1 MATLHDHM
9 PWLPTVATIKGRVC
23 KANLSSAFPP
33 FCQKANWFCN
43 LKMQRTGNVINF
55 MKTCS
60 VMKSLLP
67 MEAPS
72 QHINLG
78 LSHSMTKTISP
89 AIFSV
94 SLASYAHRILEEFH
108 LDLSSW
114 LLFRDKYN
122 FLCLIGDRGSGRGSD
137 SPKVHSKAGAGER
150 VQLQAPPASDLTAH
164 LVKPEKSLGS
174 KTEVLSPNEAAG
186 ISSAHSMPA
195 PPLALDL
202 HHRIQHPQQR
212 SDRASDEETRVRESP

>member
-1 MATLHDHM
+1 MAAQLTCSRRLHPRLPLPTLGEQGCPTLGSPESQVFLLWGGGGILAMATLLHDHV
-9 PWLPTVATIKGRVC
+9 PLLPTVATIKGRVC

-33 FCQKANWFCN
+33 LCQKANWFCN
-43 LKMQRTGNVINF
+43 LKMQRTGNAINF

-67 MEAPS
+67 TEAPS

-94 SLASYAHRILEEFH
+94 SLASYPHWILEECH

-114 LLFRDKYN
+114 LSFRDKYN
-122 FLCLIGDRGSGRGSD
+122 FLCLIGDRGSGRGRD
-137 SPKVHSKAGAGER
+137 SPKVHSEAGAEER

-164 LVKPEKSLGS
+164 PV
-174 KTEVLSPNEAAG
+174 
-186 ISSAHSMPA
+186 
-195 PPLALDL
+195 PL
-202 HHRIQHPQQR
+202 
-212 SDRASDEETRVRESP
+212 